1 MATSDAILSDSAV
14 EELMREIAKM
24 DPEQATLAMVQIIFA
39 RVAEIDGLLG
49 ALVPVIGAMAGRLGL
64 NREDI
69 EKLTK
74 MGVDK

>member
-39 RVAEIDGLLG
+39 RVAVIDGLLG
-49 ALVPVIGAMAGRLGL
+49 MLVPVIGAMAGRLGL
-64 NREDI
+64 NREYI

-74 MGVDK
+74 MGAEK